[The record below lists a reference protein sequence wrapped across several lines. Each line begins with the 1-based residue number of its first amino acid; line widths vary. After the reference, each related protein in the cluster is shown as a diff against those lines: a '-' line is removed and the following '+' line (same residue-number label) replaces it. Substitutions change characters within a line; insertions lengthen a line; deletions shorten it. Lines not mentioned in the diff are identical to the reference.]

1 MKKTLYTTS
10 IVIAAAFIL
19 LFALNRIGPKRTTNE
34 FYTKVQKGQF
44 EISVISAGELLAEK
58 SVDIK
63 GPEIAMGRD
72 IRFFNI
78 KIQDLIPEGTLVKE
92 GDYIATLDRT
102 DLNNSLK
109 DAQDLLT
116 TRQTN
121 LDMKL
126 LDSAVVLNDL
136 RDGIKNQRFIVQEA
150 AMTLHNSKYEPPTTI
165 RQAEIELDKSQRS
178 LEQLQRSYTQILA
191 QNKTDIINQ
200 NYWVNKVSRRVK
212 DIEEVL
218 SEFTVKA
225 PAPGMVIYKREWSG
239 NKRKVGSMIDPF
251 DRVVATLPDLTSM
264 LSKTY
269 VNEIDVS
276 KMKIGQNV
284 NITIDA
290 FPKKMYTGTVSFVA
304 NVGEKLLNSDDK
316 VFEVQIKVAGS
327 DLALRPSMTT
337 GNKIIVS
344 TMKDAIYI
352 PVECVQA
359 GVDSIPFVYTKKGIK
374 QIVLLGESNEKY
386 VLIEKGLDA
395 GTLLYLNNPENP
407 EKFRLEGKEL
417 IQIIKEREKARNDV
431 AGVRCTGR
439 SLGESFNLVPHEL
452 SQSDF
457 HKPS

>member
-19 LFALNRIGPKRTTNE
+19 LFALNRIGSKKTTNE

-78 KIQDLIPEGTLVKE
+78 KIQDLIPEGTVVKE

-212 DIEEVL
+212 DIEEML

-395 GTLLYLNNPENP
+395 GTSLYLNNPENP

-417 IQIIKEREKARNDV
+417 IQIIKEREKARSDV
-431 AGVRCTGR
+431 AGMYSKKHGGV
-439 SLGESFNLVPHEL
+439 L
-452 SQSDF
+452 
-457 HKPS
+457 

>member
-19 LFALNRIGPKRTTNE
+19 LFALNRIGSKKTTNE

-78 KIQDLIPEGTLVKE
+78 KIQDLIPEGTVVKE

-417 IQIIKEREKARNDV
+417 IQIIKEREKARSDV
-431 AGVRCTGR
+431 AGMYSKKHGGV
-439 SLGESFNLVPHEL
+439 L
-452 SQSDF
+452 
-457 HKPS
+457 